1 MEIFLTALDSSHH
14 SLCFFKHMQCIRV
27 PTNQSENIK
36 KEKKKENEFYI
47 VGVLVIFSFYRA
59 EFYLRLQ
66 YFSRRIKP
74 TLNLKHLHYVCIF
87 LIFLSFS
94 VTGKNIQ
101 IRTNST
107 LQPWTIFI
115 FSVILGR

>member
-66 YFSRRIKP
+66 YFSPIESSQ
-74 TLNLKHLHYVCIF
+74 L
-87 LIFLSFS
+87 
-94 VTGKNIQ
+94 
-101 IRTNST
+101 
-107 LQPWTIFI
+107 WTWNTYTTFA
-115 FSVILGR
+115 FF

>member
-1 MEIFLTALDSSHH
+1 MFLTALDWNHH
-14 SLCFFKHMQCIRV
+14 LLSFFKHIQCIRL

-74 TLNLKHLHYVCIF
+74 TLNLKHLHNVCIF

-107 LQPWTIFI
+107 LQPRTIFI
-115 FSVILGR
+115 FPVILGK

>member
-1 MEIFLTALDSSHH
+1 MKIFFTALDSSHH
-14 SLCFFKHMQCIRV
+14 SLFFFIHMQCIRV

-74 TLNLKHLHYVCIF
+74 AANFELETLTRRLH
-87 LIFLSFS
+87 FS
-94 VTGKNIQ
+94 NFPFFFCY
-101 IRTNST
+101 R
-107 LQPWTIFI
+107 
-115 FSVILGR
+115 